1 MVKAEKAFK
10 WGIAIIVIFGILNA
24 FFFLNLVIGLKIAV
38 PILCVFLIG
47 SILLQSGKGGGLAA
61 IGGLGDQSAFGTRS
75 STFLSKVTYL
85 IGAAFIVATIF
96 LFKLSLPT
104 KSLET
109 MVTHEIPATQHTHEH
124 GEREGEHEHE
134 HGNVP
139 HAEGGRD
146 ATTNV
151 GMQNVAEE
159 ESGKTGP
166 KGSYHQAA
174 MKEETSQSQ
183 QVGMNPVEEQ
193 TSSVKEKSASEA
205 QK

>member
-96 LFKLSLPT
+96 LFKLSLPI

-109 MVTHEIPATQHTHEH
+109 MVTQEIPAAQHTHEH
-124 GEREGEHEHE
+124 SEHE

-139 HAEGGRD
+139 HAAGASDD
-146 ATTNV
+146 ASKV
-151 GMQNVAEE
+151 GMQDVAEE
-159 ESGKTGP
+159 ESGKTGLE
-166 KGSYHQAA
+166 GTYHQSAI
-174 MKEETSQSQ
+174 KEGASQGQ
-183 QVGMNPVEEQ
+183 PAGMNPVEEQ
-193 TSSVKEKSASEA
+193 ASSVKEKSASEA